1 MSVEAI
7 RALLEKDRLLVE
19 ADLKPLQGDRF
30 QPTGFPD
37 LGHAGYT
44 LPDGTEMLLVE
55 SNQSMANRME
65 VACWDDITGDLV
77 EPLRGLPYVKVV
89 DQQGKELTNTI
100 LEAHRLN
107 SPYILEGKDSS
118 FRDVLKKE
126 FAVLEKGKVDF
137 NLLAKVLLRYDANS
151 LLHGLFL
158 AKSDIAGGRLRVPR
172 ALSAFIEAR
181 DVAMVS
187 SGGVKRD
194 DVDPSGDTKKGFGH
208 VPFHRS
214 EYTAGRITA
223 FFNVDLSQIKGY
235 NLGADA
241 ELMLTAVALFKIRKF
256 LASGLRLRTACDLE
270 LAGEPRVTRP
280 EGYGMTTLKE
290 LEREL
295 PSLIQRVQGF
305 AEPRVTTVH
314 YEIGGK

>member
-1 MSVEAI
+1 MSADSI
-7 RALLEKDRLLVE
+7 RKLLENDRLLVE
-19 ADLKPLQGDRF
+19 ADLRPLQGNRF

-55 SNQSMANRME
+55 SNQSMANRLE
-65 VACWDDITGDLV
+65 VVCWDDQAGDWV
-77 EPLRGLPYVKVV
+77 KPLRGLPFVQVV
-89 DQQGKELTNTI
+89 DQNGKILTNTI

-107 SPYILEGKDSS
+107 SPYILEGKDTS
-118 FRDVLKKE
+118 FRDALKKE
-126 FAVLEKGKVDF
+126 LAVLEKGKVDF
-137 NLLAKVLLRYDANS
+137 SLLARVLLRYDPNS

-181 DVAMVS
+181 SVSMVS

-194 DVDPSGDTKKGFGH
+194 DVDPGGDTRKGFGH

-214 EYTAGRITA
+214 EYTAENITA
-223 FFNVDLSQIKGY
+223 FFNLDLTQLKGY
-235 NLGADA
+235 RLGENA

-256 LASGLRLRTACDLE
+256 LSSGLRLRTACDLE
-270 LAGEPRVTRP
+270 LKNEPRVTRP
-280 EGYGMTTLKE
+280 EGYQ
-290 LEREL
+290 L
-295 PSLIQRVQGF
+295 PSLSELESSLPGMIERVSGF
-305 AEPRVTTVH
+305 ADPRTTTVRF
-314 YEIGGK
+314 EIGGK